1 MKRTSKT
8 SPINQVGLNDYTAMH
23 HARCLLDRDV
33 TALQTLRKA
42 ARGVADID
50 ASRRCVT
57 AEVHRSE
64 VPARHEQQGGKRE
77 RTRTDGHY
85 TRFAGKAKEFRCGR
99 PTGQLVSWQ
108 DNVTHV
114 PTPP

>member
-1 MKRTSKT
+1 
-8 SPINQVGLNDYTAMH
+8 
-23 HARCLLDRDV
+23 
-33 TALQTLRKA
+33 RKA

-114 PTPP
+114 PTPPPFTEEAARRGARVGARRRIRV